1 MVEVPAPTSTIL
13 YRPTQPASNVVIQE
27 ELVGMRPQR
36 DRIDLLGPLV
46 GQPRLDYVL
55 GEHAPLEQEVVVRF
69 ERGQRFR
76 QRARRVLDVLALF
89 RLELVQIHVHRLWR
103 VSLALYTGPAPPEE
117 RGEREGPLSP
127 RIGRPGRGPLRLR
140 RPRGHRCAGDSLP
153 ASPGIEEVEW

>member
-1 MVEVPAPTSTIL
+1 MVEVTAPTSTIL
-13 YRPTQPASNVVIQE
+13 HRPTQPASNVVIQE

-76 QRARRVLDVLALF
+76 QRARRVLDVRSEEHTSELQSPMYLVC
-89 RLELVQIHVHRLWR
+89 RLLLV
-103 VSLALYTGPAPPEE
+103 
-117 RGEREGPLSP
+117 
-127 RIGRPGRGPLRLR
+127 
-140 RPRGHRCAGDSLP
+140 
-153 ASPGIEEVEW
+153 

>member
-1 MVEVPAPTSTIL
+1 MVEVTAPTSTIL
-13 YRPTQPASNVVIQE
+13 HRPTQPASNVVIQE

-89 RLELVQIHVHRLWR
+89 RLQLVPTHVPTPGRLE
-103 VSLALYTGPAPPEE
+103 LALSTLATAHEQS
-117 RGEREGPLSP
+117 GERETPTA
-127 RIGRPGRGPLRLR
+127 R
-140 RPRGHRCAGDSLP
+140 
-153 ASPGIEEVEW
+153 